1 MIGRLLQEPRNAHFA
16 RTLKM
21 MLEDQ
26 HDVLDQIKVYLLIDL
41 FAGFRKKNTLIQSL
55 SFDNI

>member
-1 MIGRLLQEPRNAHFA
+1 MN
-16 RTLKM
+16 KM

-41 FAGFRKKNTLIQSL
+41 FVGFRKKNTLIQSL